1 MKTVR
6 LAISLCAAG
15 VIALALFLFMIGLV
29 ANKQDSIEVDQTLTF
44 VDLIEPPPEPE
55 KEEPPPE
62 PEPEPAQEEPQ
73 LTPEPVATPLV
84 IDAPALDL
92 PAADLAPGDLE
103 IAAPAATWSSSINS
117 ENLNLGDQG
126 SGYVEIIPLGTRK
139 PNIPEIAWKNKI
151 DGWVLVAFTLTPEGR
166 TKNVRILDSY
176 PRGIFEEKTI
186 KAVEDWLY
194 DMRDVRVKGEIILTQ
209 RIELKWK
216 DYPNN
221 NLRLDL

>member
-1 MKTVR
+1 M
-6 LAISLCAAG
+6 
-15 VIALALFLFMIGLV
+15 
-29 ANKQDSIEVDQTLTF
+29 
-44 VDLIEPPPEPE
+44 
-55 KEEPPPE
+55 
-62 PEPEPAQEEPQ
+62 
-73 LTPEPVATPLV
+73 
-84 IDAPALDL
+84 
-92 PAADLAPGDLE
+92 
-103 IAAPAATWSSSINS
+103 
-117 ENLNLGDQG
+117 
-126 SGYVEIIPLGTRK
+126 
-139 PNIPEIAWKNKI
+139 
-151 DGWVLVAFTLTPEGR
+151 LVAFTLTPEGR

>member
-29 ANKQDSIEVDQTLTF
+29 ANKQDFIEVDQTLTF

-92 PAADLAPGDLE
+92 PAAELAPGGLE
-103 IAAPAATWSSSINS
+103 IAAPAATWSSSVSS